1 MFVTAKFP
9 LVQTAPGQIGH
20 SSADGALHLPRLAG
34 VGSGNVL
41 VSDGKGG
48 AKWGPVSGVSVSSFN
63 SRTGAVVPVAGDYA
77 FADLSGSLA
86 STQLPAFSGGDVTS
100 SAGSAVLT
108 LSSVITAAGPVG
120 GAATVP
126 VITYDAKGRLTSV
139 STATIT
145 PASIGALASG
155 ATAVAA
161 TKLATARTIGIT
173 GDATWTSPAF
183 DGTSNVTAALTLA
196 SVITAAGPVG
206 SSSVVP
212 VITYD
217 AKGRLTS
224 VTTAT
229 ITPASI
235 GALASGAQAVD
246 SAKLGGQFPS
256 YYQTQSSNLSFLS
269 SATGTGLVYMGS
281 GGYSVT
287 TLSASYLVLGNGTG
301 YLLSNLATA
310 ASVPQASSTTPAAL
324 GTAAV
329 GTGTTWAR
337 ADHVHAMPTAAQVGA
352 LGATATA
359 ADSSKLGGQIPSYYA
374 TAASLS
380 DYIPKTG
387 GVVVSGFLNMYAD
400 LYINAGYHLRAA
412 DWYTTDGGIYSTS
425 GTFTFATGTN
435 VVMQSASIGSL
446 SGLDVA
452 SGTMKLRRIVVTT
465 STYTLPS
472 VGAEETIQIIF
483 NVASCDVTTAVIT
496 GYRADTGAPSTT
508 AAGTLIGDASFGR
521 SGNRVRSVLLVGV
534 NATNACLLN

>member
-63 SRTGAVVPVAGDYA
+63 SRTGAVVPAAGDYA
-77 FADLSGSLA
+77 FTDLSGSLA

-100 SAGSAVLT
+100 SVGSAVLT
-108 LSSVITAAGPVG
+108 LSSVIAAAGPVG

-155 ATAVAA
+155 AQAA
-161 TKLATARTIGIT
+161 
-173 GDATWTSPAF
+173 
-183 DGTSNVTAALTLA
+183 
-196 SVITAAGPVG
+196 
-206 SSSVVP
+206 
-212 VITYD
+212 
-217 AKGRLTS
+217 
-224 VTTAT
+224 
-229 ITPASI
+229 
-235 GALASGAQAVD
+235 D
-246 SAKLGGQFPS
+246 SAKLGGQLPS
-256 YYQTQSSNLSFLS
+256 YYQAQSSNLSFLS

-287 TLSASYLVLGNGTG
+287 TLGASYVVLGNGTG

-324 GTAAV
+324 GAAAV
-329 GTGTTWAR
+329 GTSTTWAR

-359 ADSSKLGGQIPSYYA
+359 SDSSKLGGQLPSYYA
-374 TAASLS
+374 TASSLS
-380 DYIPKTG
+380 DYIPKAG
-387 GVVVSGFLNMYAD
+387 GVVVSGFLIMDAD
-400 LYINAGYHLRAA
+400 LYINAGRHIRAA

-425 GTFTFATGTN
+425 GTFTFDSGTN
-435 VVMQSASIGSL
+435 VVIASASIASQ
-446 SGLDVA
+446 SGLNVA

-483 NVASCDVTTAVIT
+483 NVANCDVTTAVIT

-521 SGNRVRSVLLVGV
+521 SGNRVRSVLLVGI